1 MNQWIKLYI
10 EALHDRKL
18 RKLSRFD
25 KSVFYDLLLLAGQDG
40 KNGQLPDIEDIA
52 LELDLKVTEAKKSL
66 EHLKEMG
73 LVEVINDNL
82 VIHNFQQRQNTNLTG
97 YEKVKR
103 YRESHK
109 EVIIDNPND
118 NSVITEEGYQTVI
131 NDNPNDIEMI
141 TVDKDKEIDKEKDKE
156 LREVKESVLK
166 NARDQK
172 TPKKHKHG
180 QFGHVL
186 LADDEY
192 SKLAFK
198 FDDLDDKI
206 QNLDNYLENN
216 RKKHYDNHYL
226 TILNWA
232 KRDAEKK
239 KAKPAH
245 PAQPKPQTQPED
257 WMEIADRIM
266 AQDAVMGG
274 LQ

>member
-40 KNGQLPDIEDIA
+40 KNGQLPDVEDIA

-66 EHLKEMG
+66 EHLIQMG

-82 VIHNFQQRQNTNLTG
+82 TVHNFKKRQESNLTG

-109 EVIIDNPND
+109 EVINDNPND
-118 NSVITEEGYQTVI
+118 NPMITEEGYQTVI

-166 NARDQK
+166 DAPAKK
-172 TPKKHKHG
+172 TPAPKPKPEKHTYG
-180 QFGHVL
+180 TFGNVL
-186 LADDEY
+186 LTDAE
-192 SKLAFK
+192 AE
-198 FDDLDDKI
+198 
-206 QNLDNYLENN
+206 NL
-216 RKKHYDNHYL
+216 RKKF
-226 TILNWA
+226 T
-232 KRDAEKK
+232 DADARIEYFSTKK
-239 KAKPAH
+239 KAKGYVYKSDYAAILAWADDDAEKAKTNGKS
-245 PAQPKPQTQPED
+245 AQKSVNEYPDIYTQLKAEG
-257 WMEIADRIM
+257 
-266 AQDAVMGG
+266 V
-274 LQ
+274 L

>member
-40 KNGQLPDIEDIA
+40 KGGQLPGVEDIA

-73 LVEVINDNL
+73 LIEVINDNL
-82 VIHNFQQRQNTNLTG
+82 TIHNFQQRQNTNLTG

-109 EVIIDNPND
+109 EVINDNQNDNPM
-118 NSVITEEGYQTVI
+118 ITEEGYQTVI
-131 NDNPNDIEMI
+131 NDNQNDTEMI

-166 NARDQK
+166 NARENK
-172 TPKKHKHG
+172 TPTPKPEKHTYG
-180 QFGHVL
+180 SFGNVL
-186 LADDEY
+186 L
-192 SKLAFK
+192 
-198 FDDLDDKI
+198 
-206 QNLDNYLENN
+206 
-216 RKKHYDNHYL
+216 
-226 TILNWA
+226 T
-232 KRDAEKK
+232 DAEAGKLRERFINADAMIEYFSTKK
-239 KAKPAH
+239 KAKGYTYKSDYAAILAWANDDEKKQKTAKKTPA
-245 PAQPKPQTQPED
+245 
-257 WMEIADRIM
+257 
-266 AQDAVMGG
+266 AVNEYPDIYTM
-274 LQ
+274 LQAEAMQ